1 MSTPG
6 PPGQEAQGVTP
17 PYEKEEPP
25 IQENPISRSSGDIAE
40 TPPENEVSSTGNPGR
55 VVSDE
60 ERGGVGDT
68 DMAPGPALGVGEHL
82 TRAGESLAGQD
93 AGEEGRKGESARPH
107 GRQPDESGIS
117 EQRDETDSPMAGQPG
132 DQGG

>member
-6 PPGQEAQGVTP
+6 PPEQQAQGITP

-25 IQENPISRSSGDIAE
+25 IQENPVSRSSGDGDAG
-40 TPPENEVSSTGNPGR
+40 PPGPGR

-60 ERGGVGDT
+60 ERDGVGDT
-68 DMAPGPALGVGEHL
+68 DMEPEPALGVGEHL

-93 AGEEGRKGESARPH
+93 AGEEGRKGAAQRPH
-107 GRQPDESGIS
+107 GEQPDETGIGQQ
-117 EQRDETDSPMAGQPG
+117 EDETDSPIAGQPG

>member
-6 PPGQEAQGVTP
+6 PPEQQAQGVTP
-17 PYEKEEPP
+17 PYEKDEPP
-25 IQENPISRSSGDIAE
+25 IQENPVSRSSGDGDAG
-40 TPPENEVSSTGNPGR
+40 PPGPGR

-60 ERGGVGDT
+60 ERGGLGDT
-68 DMAPGPALGVGEHL
+68 DMEPEPALGVGEHL

-93 AGEEGRKGESARPH
+93 AGEEGRKGEAARPH
-107 GRQPDESGIS
+107 GTQPDESGIS
-117 EQRDETDSPMAGQPG
+117 EQRDETASPVAGEPG

>member
-6 PPGQEAQGVTP
+6 PPEQQAQGVTP

-25 IQENPISRSSGDIAE
+25 IQENPISRSSGDGDAGA
-40 TPPENEVSSTGNPGR
+40 PGPGR
-55 VVSDE
+55 VVSEE
-60 ERGGVGDT
+60 ERTGVGDT
-68 DMAPGPALGVGEHL
+68 DMEPEPALGVGEHL

-93 AGEEGRKGESARPH
+93 TGEEGRKGAAARPH
-107 GRQPDESGIS
+107 GEQPDESGIS
-117 EQRDETDSPMAGQPG
+117 EQADETASPVAGEPG

>member
-6 PPGQEAQGVTP
+6 PPEQQAQGVTP

-25 IQENPISRSSGDIAE
+25 IQENPISRSSGVSDE
-40 TPPENEVSSTGNPGR
+40 PEWPGR

-60 ERGGVGDT
+60 ERTGVSDT
-68 DMAPGPALGVGEHL
+68 DTEPEPALGVGEHL

-93 AGEEGRKGESARPH
+93 EAEEGRKGAAARPH
-107 GRQPDESGIS
+107 GEQPDESGIS
-117 EQRDETDSPMAGQPG
+117 EQADETASPVAGEPG
-132 DQGG
+132 DQSG

>member
-6 PPGQEAQGVTP
+6 PPEQQAQGLTP

-25 IQENPISRSSGDIAE
+25 IQENPISRSSD
-40 TPPENEVSSTGNPGR
+40 VSHEPQWPGR

-60 ERGGVGDT
+60 ERSGVGET
-68 DMAPGPALGVGEHL
+68 DMEPEPALGVGEHL

-93 AGEEGRKGESARPH
+93 AGEEGRKGEAARPH
-107 GRQPDESGIS
+107 GRHPDESSVS
-117 EQRDETDSPMAGQPG
+117 EQRDETASPVAGEPG

>member
-6 PPGQEAQGVTP
+6 TPQEDPV
-17 PYEKEEPP
+17 
-25 IQENPISRSSGDIAE
+25 SRSSGGGDAG
-40 TPPENEVSSTGNPGR
+40 PPGPGREVSE
-55 VVSDE
+55 E

-68 DMAPGPALGVGEHL
+68 DTEPEPALGVGEHI

-93 AGEEGRKGESARPH
+93 TGEEGRTGPARRPL

-117 EQRDETDSPMAGQPG
+117 EQEGGTDSPVAGEPG

>member
-6 PPGQEAQGVTP
+6 PPEQEAQGVTP

-25 IQENPISRSSGDIAE
+25 VQENPISRSSADSPSE
-40 TPPENEVSSTGNPGR
+40 WPGR

-60 ERGGVGDT
+60 ERTGVGDT
-68 DMAPGPALGVGEHL
+68 DMEPEPALGVGEHL
-82 TRAGESLAGQD
+82 STAGESWAGQD
-93 AGEEGRKGESARPH
+93 AGEEGRKGASGRPH
-107 GRQPDESGIS
+107 GRHSDESGVS
-117 EQRDETDSPMAGQPG
+117 EQRDETDSPVAGQPG

>member
-6 PPGQEAQGVTP
+6 PPGQQPQGVTP

-25 IQENPISRSSGDIAE
+25 IQENPISRSSGDGDAG
-40 TPPENEVSSTGNPGR
+40 PPGPGR
-55 VVSDE
+55 EVSDE
-60 ERGGVGDT
+60 ERTGVGDT
-68 DMAPGPALGVGEHL
+68 DMEPEPALGVGEHL

-93 AGEEGRKGESARPH
+93 AGERGRKGVSQRPH
-107 GRQPDESGIS
+107 GEQPDESGMS
-117 EQRDETDSPMAGQPG
+117 EQSDETGSPVAGEPG